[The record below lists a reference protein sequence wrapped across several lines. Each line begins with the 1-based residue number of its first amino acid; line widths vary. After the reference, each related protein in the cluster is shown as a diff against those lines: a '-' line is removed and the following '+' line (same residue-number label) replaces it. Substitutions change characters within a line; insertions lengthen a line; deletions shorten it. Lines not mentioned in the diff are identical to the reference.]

1 MRTITLDTK
10 HTTYQ
15 IGIMDGGFLLHLYY
29 GAKIQG
35 SAEGLLTYYDRGFSG
50 NPYELREQREVSMDA
65 LPMEYP
71 CEGNGDFRS
80 PAFQMR
86 DENGVFGAD
95 LRYQSDRRYEGKYQI
110 PGLPAVY
117 ANQEDAY
124 TVEIVLADEKSG
136 IEVELRYGVLPKL
149 DVITRSTVVRN
160 KGKRRVF
167 INKVYSAALD
177 FLTGD
182 FDLIHF
188 YGRHA
193 MERNEERIRL
203 VHGNQGFGSR
213 RGTSSHQHNPFFILA
228 DKDTTERT
236 GDCYGVS
243 FLYSGNFWFEAEKDQ
258 YEQTR
263 IQMGMLPEKF
273 DYPLDAG
280 EEFYSPE
287 AALAYT
293 DEGLSKLSHI
303 YHELIRNHVC
313 RGKFRD
319 VRRPILINNW
329 EATYFDFNG
338 EKILDIAKQAVEL
351 GVEMFVLDDGW
362 FGKRDSDNTGL
373 GDWFVNEE
381 KMGMS
386 LGELSERIHEMGM
399 QFGLWIEP
407 EMVNEDSDLYR
418 KHPDWAYR
426 IPGQKPVMGRNQLVL
441 DFSRKEVVDYIFGRI
456 SGILENAKIEYIKMD
471 MNRSIS
477 DVYTSVSGL
486 QNYGEIMHKYVLGV
500 YDFLERLIEKFPD
513 LLIEGCSGGGGR
525 FDAGMLYYTPQIW
538 CSDDTDAIE
547 RIRIQHGTSFGYP
560 ISAVG
565 SHVSAVPNHQT
576 GRTVSL
582 KTRGI
587 VAMAGSFGYELDLKL
602 LTEEEKEE
610 VKTQIKEYKENW
622 NLIHRGRYYRL
633 NHPAEH
639 PDVAAWSFVSA
650 DREEMLLHA
659 VSLNTHANAPVTYI
673 RCMGLAEDK
682 LYEVAESGEQFDGN
696 MLMHTG
702 YPLPVIPGE
711 YHAWQCH
718 FIARG
723 DGL

>member
-1 MRTITLDTK
+1 MRTITLNTK
-10 HTTYQ
+10 NTTYQ
-15 IGIMDGGFLLHLYY
+15 IGITENGFLLHLYY
-29 GAKIQG
+29 GSKTQG

-50 NPYELREQREVSMDA
+50 NPYELKEHREISMDS

-71 CEGNGDFRS
+71 YDGSGDFRS

-95 LRYQSDRRYEGKYQI
+95 LRYKSDKKYEGKYQI

-117 ANQEDAY
+117 AEKEDAY
-124 TVEIVLADEKSG
+124 TIEILLEDNRSG
-136 IEVELRYGVLPKL
+136 VEVELRYGVLPEL
-149 DVITRSTVVRN
+149 DVITRSTIVRN
-160 KGKRRVF
+160 KGNRKIF

-177 FLTGD
+177 FLTGE

-188 YGRHA
+188 HGRHA
-193 MERNEERIRL
+193 MERNEERISL

-228 DKDTTERT
+228 EKETTERN
-236 GDCYGVS
+236 GGCYGIS

-263 IQMGMLPEKF
+263 IQIGMLPEKF
-273 DYPLDAG
+273 DYPLNPG

-287 AALAYT
+287 AALVYT
-293 DEGLSKLSHI
+293 DKGLSKLSNL
-303 YHELIRNHVC
+303 YHELIRKHVC

-319 VRRPILINNW
+319 IRRPIIINNW

-338 EKILDIAKQAVEL
+338 GKILDIAKQAMEL

-373 GDWFVNEE
+373 GDWYVNEE

-386 LGELSERIHEMGM
+386 LAELSDQIHRMGM

-418 KHPDWAYR
+418 KHPEWAYI
-426 IPGQKPVMGRNQLVL
+426 IPGKKPIMGRNQLVL
-441 DFSRKEVVDYIFGRI
+441 DFSKKEVVDYIFKKI
-456 SGILENAKIEYIKMD
+456 SSILENAKIEYIKMD
-471 MNRSIS
+471 MNRSIN
-477 DVYTSVSGL
+477 DVYTLVSDF

-500 YDFLERLIEKFPD
+500 YDFLERLIKKFPD

-582 KTRGI
+582 KTRGV
-587 VAMAGSFGYELDLKL
+587 VAMAGNFGYELDLNL
-602 LTEEEKEE
+602 LAEAEKEE
-610 VKTQIKEYKENW
+610 VKSQIKAYKENW
-622 NLIHRGRYYRL
+622 NLIHNGQYYRL
-633 NHPAEH
+633 HNPADH
-639 PDVAAWSFVSA
+639 PDAAAWSFVSA
-650 DREEMLLHA
+650 DKKEMLLNI
-659 VSLNTHANAPVTYI
+659 VSLDTHGNTPVTYI
-673 RCMGLAEDK
+673 RCMGLSADM
-682 LYEVAESGEQFDGN
+682 LYEAAETGEQLSGSI
-696 MLMHTG
+696 LMHTG
-702 YPLPVIPGE
+702 YPIPVIPGE
-711 YHAWQCH
+711 YNAWQYH
-718 FIARG
+718 FIAKETE
-723 DGL
+723 